1 MHGRRFT
8 MINGFA
14 TRPLL
19 AVGVA
24 LALSGV
30 PSVWAQVP
38 SAGQVMRDIESLAPA
53 PLPSAPVQVDM
64 PPPSAPSQATPGGGM
79 QLQVKGFEID
89 GNQVFNREQL
99 LELLADLPG
108 QSLDLAGLRAAA
120 QRITQYYQAHGY
132 ALARAFLPA
141 PDIDQGIV
149 RIQVLEGYYGRIELN
164 NRSRVIDAVLQQ
176 PLSALRAGE
185 AVYDA
190 DLEQSLLLLSDLPGV
205 EVKGTL
211 RPGSLPGSTDL
222 VVDAEP
228 GPWYAGT
235 LEADNYGDRYTGE
248 YRLGASLVLNNPLRL
263 GDALNMRLLQSD
275 QHQRYYRFGYSLPV
289 GPWSTT
295 LGTSYSRMSYQL
307 GKDVEVLEAKGQA
320 TVRSFFALQP
330 LIRSRTFNLSAQ
342 LQFDDKQL
350 QDDIDLFDLRSPK
363 HVELWTLGINASGQD
378 RWLGGGQSFVSL
390 SYSAGRL
397 GIGGAVDRTM
407 DRLSAGAAGHFT
419 RANLSLGRL
428 QYLSPRWQ
436 LYSQLNAQWAGNN
449 LDSSEKFGLGGPNG
463 VRAYALGAGSGD
475 QGWQASTEL
484 RYLAAPGV
492 QLSGFADR
500 GVITV
505 SKRPWTAQ
513 SNQRSLTAAGVSASW
528 RRAGQQLS
536 VTAAWPIHG
545 TEQNDAPHQDPRVWF
560 SAIQYF

>member
-1 MHGRRFT
+1 MHGHRFT
-8 MINGFA
+8 MINDFA

-53 PLPSAPVQVDM
+53 SLPSAPVQVDM
-64 PPPSAPSQATPGGGM
+64 PQPSAPSQATPGGGM
-79 QLQVKGFEID
+79 QLQVNGFEIG
-89 GNQVFNREQL
+89 GNQVFSREQL

-108 QSLDLAGLRAAA
+108 KSLDLAELRAAA
-120 QRITQYYQAHGY
+120 QRITEYYQAHGY

-141 PDIDQGIV
+141 QDIDQGIV
-149 RIQVLEGYYGRIELN
+149 RIQVLEGHYGRIQLN

-176 PLSALRAGE
+176 PLSALREGE
-185 AVYDA
+185 AVYDS

-205 EVKGTL
+205 AVKGIL

-248 YRLGASLVLNNPLRL
+248 YRLGASLALNNPLRL
-263 GDALNMRLLQSD
+263 GDVFNMRLLQSD
-275 QHQRYYRFGYSLPV
+275 QNQRYYRFGYSLPV

-295 LGTSYSRMSYQL
+295 LGTSYSRMRYQL
-307 GKDVEVLEAKGQA
+307 GKNFQVLEAKGQA
-320 TVRSFFALQP
+320 TVRSLFASQP
-330 LIRSRTFNLSAQ
+330 LIRSRNFNLSAQ

-363 HVELWTLGINASGQD
+363 HVELWTLGVNASGQD

-397 GIGGAVDRTM
+397 GIGEDIDRTM

-419 RANLSLGRL
+419 RGNLSLGRL
-428 QYLSPRWQ
+428 QSLSPRWQ

-463 VRAYALGAGSGD
+463 VRAYALGTGSGD

-492 QLSGFADR
+492 QLSTFADR

-505 SKRPWTAQ
+505 SKRPWT
-513 SNQRSLTAAGVSASW
+513 SENNQRSLTAAGVSVSW
-528 RRAGQQLS
+528 RGAGQQLS
-536 VTAAWPIHG
+536 ATAAWPIRG
-545 TEQNDAPHQDPRVWF
+545 PERNDAPHQDPRVWV

>member
-1 MHGRRFT
+1 
-8 MINGFA
+8 MINDFA

-79 QLQVKGFEID
+79 QMQVKGFEIA
-89 GNQVFNREQL
+89 GNQVFGREQL

-120 QRITQYYQAHGY
+120 QRITEYYQAHGY

-141 PDIDQGIV
+141 QDIDQGIV
-149 RIQVLEGYYGRIELN
+149 RIQVLEGHYGRIELN

-176 PLSALRAGE
+176 PLSALRPGE

-205 EVKGTL
+205 AVKGTL

-263 GDALNMRLLQSD
+263 GD
-275 QHQRYYRFGYSLPV
+275 
-289 GPWSTT
+289 
-295 LGTSYSRMSYQL
+295 
-307 GKDVEVLEAKGQA
+307 
-320 TVRSFFALQP
+320 
-330 LIRSRTFNLSAQ
+330 
-342 LQFDDKQL
+342 
-350 QDDIDLFDLRSPK
+350 
-363 HVELWTLGINASGQD
+363 
-378 RWLGGGQSFVSL
+378 
-390 SYSAGRL
+390 
-397 GIGGAVDRTM
+397 
-407 DRLSAGAAGHFT
+407 
-419 RANLSLGRL
+419 
-428 QYLSPRWQ
+428 
-436 LYSQLNAQWAGNN
+436 
-449 LDSSEKFGLGGPNG
+449 
-463 VRAYALGAGSGD
+463 
-475 QGWQASTEL
+475 
-484 RYLAAPGV
+484 
-492 QLSGFADR
+492 
-500 GVITV
+500 
-505 SKRPWTAQ
+505 
-513 SNQRSLTAAGVSASW
+513 
-528 RRAGQQLS
+528 
-536 VTAAWPIHG
+536 
-545 TEQNDAPHQDPRVWF
+545 
-560 SAIQYF
+560 

>member
-30 PSVWAQVP
+30 PSAWAQVP

-79 QLQVKGFEID
+79 QLQVKGFVID

-120 QRITQYYQAHGY
+120 QRITQYYQGHGY

-141 PDIDQGIV
+141 QDIDQGIV

-176 PLSALRAGE
+176 PLSALRPGG
-185 AVYDA
+185 AVYDS

-205 EVKGTL
+205 AVKGTL

-228 GPWYAGT
+228 GPLYAGT

-263 GDALNMRLLQSD
+263 GDALTMRLLQSD

-320 TVRSFFALQP
+320 TVRSLFALQP
-330 LIRSRTFNLSAQ
+330 LIRSRTFNLCAQ

-378 RWLGGGQSFVSL
+378 RWLGGGQSFASL

-397 GIGGAVDRTM
+397 GIGEAIDRTM

-505 SKRPWTAQ
+505 SKQPWTAQ

-528 RRAGQQLS
+528 RGVGQQLS